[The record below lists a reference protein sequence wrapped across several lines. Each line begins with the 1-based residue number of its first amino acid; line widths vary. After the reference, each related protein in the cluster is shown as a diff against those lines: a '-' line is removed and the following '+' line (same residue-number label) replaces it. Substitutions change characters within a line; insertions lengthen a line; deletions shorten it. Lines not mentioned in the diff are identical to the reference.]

1 MVISRERKPVFYQ
14 RKPFFPHDP
23 YQLCTCPGTERPPP
37 GRRHRE
43 LVAEMKLRGYKPQFD
58 GIRREQFPDIPT
70 TFWQDW
76 APDAEAL
83 HINRMRLAE
92 RGGAPY
98 SERIISSTANPKVP
112 A

>member
-1 MVISRERKPVFYQ
+1 SRERKPVFYQ

-23 YQLCTCPGTERPPP
+23 NQLCTCPGTEQPPP

-43 LVAEMKLRGYKPQFD
+43 FVAEMKLRRYKPQYDEF
-58 GIRREQFPDIPT
+58 RREQFPDIHT
-70 TFWQDW
+70 TFCQDLQT
-76 APDAEAL
+76 DAEAL

-92 RGGAPY
+92 RGGASY